1 MLPSRIKPAKTGA
14 FTLVE
19 ILVSLGIV
27 VTLTALLVPVAG
39 KARQQANTAACLGNL
54 KQCGSLIHLYAADHE
69 QAFPLATQN
78 NQGYIA
84 ALAEYLPKSQSL
96 AVKNVFVSP
105 AAKHPTTD
113 YGGSRFTY
121 AVHNGLFGGASQT
134 PVKMLAVTRP
144 SEVIMMANGAQ
155 IKDYGYHPAYTFWEP
170 WELNQGKGVS
180 AAGYLNNPIPAN
192 AANNVDDY
200 AGQGHLRY
208 VQNGDTAVNVLMVD
222 GHAATIKRGKVL
234 YRNVVYDQ

>member
-1 MLPSRIKPAKTGA
+1 MKSPRTPSASAA

-19 ILVSLGIV
+19 ILISLGV
-27 VTLTALLVPVAG
+27 VLTLAALLVPVAG
-39 KARQQANTAACLGNL
+39 KARQQANTAACLSNL
-54 KQCGSLIHLYAADHE
+54 KQCGTLIHLYAADHD
-69 QAFPLATQN
+69 QAFPIATQN
-78 NQGYIA
+78 NQGYVT
-84 ALAEYLPKSQSL
+84 ALSEYLPKNEAL
-96 AVKNVFVSP
+96 AVRNVYVSP
-105 AAKHPTTD
+105 SAKYPVGD

-121 AVHNGLFGGASQT
+121 AVHNGLFGGASQE
-134 PVKMLAVTRP
+134 PVRMLAVTRP

-170 WELNQGKGVS
+170 WELNQGKGFH
-180 AAGYLNNPIPAN
+180 AAAYLNTPIPAN

-208 VQNGDTAVNVLMVD
+208 VQNRDTAVNVLMVD